1 MLKQN
6 IISETSLIILAGGLG
21 NRIKTVSRDK
31 PKCLIE
37 INGKPFIYHQLS
49 LLKEKGVKKIIVAT
63 GHKSEAV
70 IEFFDGY
77 NDPELEITLSHDG
90 PNPLGTGGAIKKTI
104 NLLSE
109 PFLFTYGDT
118 LLLNDYQPLFENYNG
133 ICTMMVYKNENK
145 YDTSNVSFVNDLVFY
160 SKSKINP
167 SANYID
173 YGVSLISKK
182 CFEAFSGKFDLA
194 EILEKLSIDKKITG
208 VEAEQRFYEIG
219 TPQGLL
225 KTEKYI
231 VNNTPKLR
239 P

>member
-1 MLKQN
+1 MVKQS
-6 IISETSLIILAGGLG
+6 IIGDTSLVILAGGLG
-21 NRIKTVSRDK
+21 NRIKTISGDK

-37 INGKPFIYHQLS
+37 IDGKPFIYHQLN
-49 LLKEKGVKKIIVAT
+49 LLKEKGIQKIIVAT

-70 IEFFDGY
+70 IEFLDSY
-77 NDPELEITLSHDG
+77 NDPTLEITISHDG
-90 PNPLGTGGAIKKTI
+90 PSPLGTGGAIKKAL

-118 LLLNDYQPLFENYNG
+118 LLLNDYQPLFKNYNS
-133 ICTMMVYKNENK
+133 ICTMMVYKNENR
-145 YDTSNVSFVNDLVFY
+145 YDTSNVSFINDLVFY
-160 SKSKINP
+160 SKSKISP
-167 SANYID
+167 AANYID

-194 EILEKLSIDKKITG
+194 EVLEKLSRDKKITG
-208 VEAEQRFYEIG
+208 VEASQRFYEIG

-231 VNNTPKLR
+231 VNNTSR
-239 P
+239 YGS